1 MEFLPSYHHKDV
13 AHPVLNQWS
22 GLLGSEPHATNFT
35 HELNLDEIEIIYTEF
50 HRLVDQVVAKVF
62 ICTAP
67 QLNRIKDHN
76 HKLISKLMTLECAIT
91 GDVSLHDASRIPSL
105 PTGSSASD
113 MGEHSPT
120 AGPSP
125 VSRSAIIKRRRISEN
140 KTQDQ
145 LENTVTPASSST
157 RNLRNSNVSPEPGCN
172 VHDFENLGEN
182 SKLAKKL
189 FHVVS
194 EEARAQVAELSWH
207 LSATTSYPG
216 VGKPHQAHRFS
227 SLSQI
232 TSMSRFLQL
241 VVDLGAAIEGS
252 IFGEQTSRIRKRIAL
267 AHFYRAYSLAQDNPG
282 VFLAWYD
289 NQHFQKSGMLPPKG
303 GSKSIVQHRFAD
315 MIFQNTPQ
323 RDANTALAYAPGQ
336 NDDIKRRIAKIQ
348 MWRKSGRKWAYIIQ
362 RFGYGILLLLPPSLS
377 DEE

>member
-1 MEFLPSYHHKDV
+1 MEFLPSYHPKDV
-13 AHPVLNQWS
+13 AHPMLNQWP
-22 GLLGSEPHATNFT
+22 GLGFEPHETSFN

-50 HRLVDQVVAKVF
+50 HRLVDQVVAKAF

-67 QLNRIKDHN
+67 QLNRIKDQN

-91 GDVSLHDASRIPSL
+91 GDLSTHDASRIASL
-105 PTGSSASD
+105 PAGLSAGS
-113 MGEHSPT
+113 MGKPPPT
-120 AGPSP
+120 AGSSP
-125 VSRSAIIKRRRISEN
+125 ISRSGTTKRRRISN
-140 KTQDQ
+140 NTTQDQ
-145 LENTVTPASSST
+145 SESTVTPASSST
-157 RNLRNSNVSPEPGCN
+157 RNQRNSNTTLESGCQ
-172 VHDFENLGEN
+172 VHDIDNLGEN

-194 EEARAQVAELSWH
+194 EEARAQVAELSGH
-207 LSATTSYPG
+207 LSAATSCPG
-216 VGKPHQAHRFS
+216 VEKPQQVHRFS

-282 VFLAWYD
+282 EFLAWYD
-289 NQHFQKSGMLPPKG
+289 NQHFQKSGILPPKG

-315 MIFQNTPQ
+315 MIFHRAPQ
-323 RDANTALAYAPGQ
+323 RDANTVLAYAPSQ
-336 NDDIKRRIAKIQ
+336 NGDMKRRIAKIQ
-348 MWRKSGRKWAYIIQ
+348 MWRKGGRKWAYIIQ
-362 RFGYGILLLLPPSLS
+362 RFGYGILLLLPSSLS

>member
-1 MEFLPSYHHKDV
+1 
-13 AHPVLNQWS
+13 
-22 GLLGSEPHATNFT
+22 
-35 HELNLDEIEIIYTEF
+35 
-50 HRLVDQVVAKVF
+50 
-62 ICTAP
+62 
-67 QLNRIKDHN
+67 
-76 HKLISKLMTLECAIT
+76 
-91 GDVSLHDASRIPSL
+91 
-105 PTGSSASD
+105 
-113 MGEHSPT
+113 
-120 AGPSP
+120 
-125 VSRSAIIKRRRISEN
+125 
-140 KTQDQ
+140 
-145 LENTVTPASSST
+145 
-157 RNLRNSNVSPEPGCN
+157 

-194 EEARAQVAELSWH
+194 EEARAQVAELSGH
-207 LSATTSYPG
+207 LTAAASYSG
-216 VGKPHQAHRFS
+216 VEKPHQAHRFS

-241 VVDLGAAIEGS
+241 VVDLGAAIECS

-267 AHFYRAYSLAQDNPG
+267 AHFYRAYSLAQDNPD

-289 NQHFQKSGMLPPKG
+289 NQHFQKSGILPPKG

-315 MIFQNTPQ
+315 MIFHRTPQ
-323 RDANTALAYAPGQ
+323 RDANAVLGYAPGQ

>member
-22 GLLGSEPHATNFT
+22 GPLGYEPHATGFT

-50 HRLVDQVVAKVF
+50 HRLVDQVVAKAF

-67 QLNRIKDHN
+67 QLNRIKDQN

-91 GDVSLHDASRIPSL
+91 GDMSLHDASRIASL
-105 PTGSSASD
+105 PVRSSAGS
-113 MGEHSPT
+113 MGEHPPT
-120 AGPSP
+120 AGPSL
-125 VSRSAIIKRRRISEN
+125 VSRSATIKRRRISKT

-145 LENTVTPASSST
+145 LESTVAPASSST
-157 RNLRNSNVSPEPGCN
+157 RNQRNNNASPESGCN

-194 EEARAQVAELSWH
+194 EEARAQVAELSKH
-207 LSATTSYPG
+207 LSAATSHPG
-216 VGKPHQAHRFS
+216 VEKPHQAHRFS

-289 NQHFQKSGMLPPKG
+289 NQHFQKSGILPPKG
-303 GSKSIVQHRFAD
+303 GSKSIVQHRFAE
-315 MIFQNTPQ
+315 MIFHHAPE
-323 RDANTALAYAPGQ
+323 RDANTVLGYTPGQ

-348 MWRKSGRKWAYIIQ
+348 MWRKSGRKWAYIIE